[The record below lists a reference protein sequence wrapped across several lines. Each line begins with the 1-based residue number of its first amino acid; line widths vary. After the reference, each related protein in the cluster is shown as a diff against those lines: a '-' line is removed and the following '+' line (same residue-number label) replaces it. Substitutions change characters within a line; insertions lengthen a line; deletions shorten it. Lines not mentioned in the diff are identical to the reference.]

1 MTQAEKR
8 KSTAGRSIAIVGSK
22 PDSVMP
28 DCDIIYF
35 VNGSI
40 ILFQDQ
46 LGNGKEIFNVINGNS
61 IRNYDRIE
69 RYQASGAP
77 VGTLISNMH
86 KFKYS
91 RFVLYNTEENDSV
104 NILLDLGIQPKNIRV
119 ITRGERDTILKK
131 ITGYNMPLGTLNAL
145 RELSLYEFARL
156 TYAGILKR
164 NVYKKKD
171 FSPYLRP
178 STGMFAVLFAIDEYG
193 FDYRYEISG
202 ISFER
207 RDTYKVNKKVVQ
219 TDMENKI
226 NLQWHIIPDRKV
238 VRKLLKNKELDLLI
252 HK

>member
-1 MTQAEKR
+1 MVNP
-8 KSTAGRSIAIVGSK
+8 SVAIMGSK
-22 PDSVMP
+22 PDSTLP
-28 DCDIIYF
+28 DCETIYF

-40 ILFQDQ
+40 ILFQD
-46 LGNGKEIFNVINGNS
+46 LVSDGKEIVNVINGNS
-61 IRNYDRIE
+61 IRNFERIE
-69 RYQASGAP
+69 RYQATGAP
-77 VGTLISNMH
+77 IGTLISNMH
-86 KFKYS
+86 KYRDT

-104 NILLDLGIQPKNIRV
+104 NILLDLGIQPENIRV
-119 ITRGERDTILKK
+119 ITRGERDAILKK
-131 ITGYNMPLGTLNAL
+131 ISGYRMPLGIFNAW

-164 NVYKKKD
+164 NVYEKKD

-178 STGMFAVLFAIDEYG
+178 STGMFAVLFAIDENGYKS
-193 FDYRYEISG
+193 RYEIAG

-219 TDMENKI
+219 TDMKNQI

-238 VRKLLKNKELDLLI
+238 AKKLLRNKKLDLII